1 MLRVRVAWMRT
12 LALATALVGLAAP
25 PLAAQEVPYQIRWY
39 QPVIAL
45 AGVSVF
51 FLVDDPVRSY
61 MLDNQTQT
69 KDDVADV
76 FRTFGEPEVF
86 VTVPAVMIGTG
97 LLAKKPGLTHAG
109 VRAVSSAV
117 LATGIAAVV
126 KFMLG
131 RERPNAQNSTP
142 LMFEP
147 FEQSADDASMPSGH
161 TSAAF
166 GLMASLAEDVRP
178 TWAKVGLY
186 ALATG
191 TAWSRVYD
199 NKHWTSDVVFG
210 ALVGVTSAKLVRGE
224 WQAWGIR
231 MPAVFTDGTR
241 VTVSW
246 QGTF

>member
-1 MLRVRVAWMRT
+1 MRAPRL
-12 LALATALVGLAAP
+12 LALTAVLAGALAR
-25 PLAAQEVPYQIRWY
+25 PLAAQGVPYQIRWY

-76 FRTFGEPEVF
+76 FRTIGQPEVF

-97 LLAKKPGLTHAG
+97 LLADKPGLTHAG
-109 VRAVSSAV
+109 LRAVSSAV
-117 LATGIAAVV
+117 LATGVTSVI
-126 KFMLG
+126 KFVLG
-131 RERPNAQNSTP
+131 RERPNAQGSTP
-142 LMFEP
+142 FMFEP

-166 GLMASLAEDVRP
+166 GLMGSLAEDVRP

-191 TAWSRVYD
+191 TAWSRVYN

-210 ALVGVTSAKLVRGE
+210 AVVGITSAKIVRGE
-224 WQAWGIR
+224 WKAWGIT
-231 MPAVFTDGTR
+231 MPSVFTNGNE

-246 QGTF
+246 HGTF